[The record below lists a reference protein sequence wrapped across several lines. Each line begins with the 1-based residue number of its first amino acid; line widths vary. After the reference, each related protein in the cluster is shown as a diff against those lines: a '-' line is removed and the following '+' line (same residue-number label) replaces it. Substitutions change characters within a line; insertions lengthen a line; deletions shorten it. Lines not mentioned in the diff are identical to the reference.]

1 MSVFSRRNDPQPN
14 AGSYPMQNLPAE
26 AAQTS
31 GGVGA
36 ATPTPTHPSPSA
48 LPTPSVAV
56 GGLAGRSSPTSSAS
70 RPQPRAG
77 VPGGTQAQGSP
88 TSGALTPAASSSGG
102 GTSAANSPS
111 ATGSHSAVSPT
122 AQSLAAPT
130 LDTQAARVQAHDA
143 HREVPRRMDREGG
156 AQAALASAQSATQ
169 ALTERQTKAAAS
181 ADAEAHTRQTT
192 LNQAEQHL
200 QATHAALP
208 PLRQAVADHQQA
220 LQDNTTQ
227 ARALTQ
233 EHARLSQD
241 AALAHARQNVA
252 QAQARLDAVK
262 NGQGQPGAG
271 SSGGPSVAMAQNPS
285 AATVQSSSA
294 ETESASASAQ
304 SPQQRLADAQA
315 DLLRHQAALKPLEA
329 AVTQAEAAVR
339 QNTQD
344 RRQIEQNLSAAR
356 DQLTAGEREHTQA
369 QAKRDAAQTAVQHL
383 QTARAALTNAVTQHT
398 PDIQRHNTA
407 AATAVGDAA
416 TATQLHRDLS
426 AASARV
432 ADAATLAH
440 QDHQHYQAQLPQTRQ
455 AEAALAAAQAL
466 LAPAGPL
473 RTEVQRC
480 QQALEAARAASASAT
495 GAGAT
500 AGSTATPGTAAPS
513 GAAGSTNISPAQ
525 TVQSAQQ
532 ALTTAEAAVQRQEA
546 LVSRLSQTAQQAQ
559 GQLVT
564 LRATAES
571 SQQALAAAEQARR
584 DLVGRAATA
593 DRAAQ
598 TSAQARDRLQP
609 AADTARDAIGQAV
622 SGLCDALGAAATST
636 PAANATTATAATAA
650 TATATATAATTAT
663 TATTATGHG
672 TPGSAATPTPNSDAP
687 TRTARAK
694 NAVQRTTQSLGNRI
708 GPLKV
713 DGTLGPFSASSSTN
727 ATTGFRD
734 GLPPVKTV
742 TTATDARALRSV
754 DGKTKTAATATA
766 ALLAGG
772 PVRKPSAAQTP
783 PAFGN
788 AVAFTEEISRMFGVA
803 DAATAATPVATR
815 LADALLS
822 HPNPDPVG
830 RPDGHPLRHEQALL
844 IASVLRSVTDDPA
857 TAAHLY
863 NRLWS
868 DPAPQLGG
876 VQRRGAQ
883 PSPLQ
888 GLSDV
893 SPLHDPAMQARVNE
907 ARRALAATSSGME
920 ALLHLQGLSL
930 PPANDP
936 HRRHA
941 EQAVEMYKLG
951 LRAET
956 EVIRQLGTAR
966 RGGHAPITVGLPQ
979 GREEIHAALQS
990 RTDFAALSDGM
1001 RLGRGTRSR
1010 TDREDPATL
1019 AAQAFLYAR
1028 ANLERAPGAPDAAQH
1043 ADCKP
1048 AYVAL
1053 RNGFTE
1059 SGQDSDFHKMAKR
1072 LHKFVKYIDLACA
1085 SPVAGP
1091 GLIDHLKHPRTAL
1104 RRKRGKDK
1112 TPLKTLMQAGPLG
1125 SNIGTVPGEHAT
1137 RLRSA
1142 LDRSKTALQSRLVQP
1157 STQPTSST
1165 PSTPS
1170 AVLAASAASAPSTPP
1185 TPSTPLTPQQHT
1197 TGLMRLAAMHLWE
1210 AQVPE
1215 KPGPLQDLSQ
1225 GIRLTPEA
1233 VLDKAKELN
1242 LSLFGQNGAVPPAL
1256 DDATIRRE
1264 SQVLRDGPLLPG
1276 TLHQWLAEMPA
1287 AGPAGSAGPAT
1298 SAAPPNGASTSTGGS
1313 LPAAASSALATTSAA
1328 ATSAAPN
1335 PGTAPT
1341 DPLADLKKDVAIL
1354 RGKAAIDNTLSA
1366 LQDEFDKADVAGRRE
1381 ILRQV
1386 MISVVAGGD
1395 MTDYSDGRKNGI
1407 GGSFGYLSAQVK
1419 GLGGLTT
1426 GITPVGEFN
1435 LDHSRTAVL
1444 KAGVA
1449 SNTGVIF
1456 LGSET
1461 KVTEMIG
1468 VGVRAGAQAGVVN
1481 MSAQVMAR
1489 LGGAHLFTKGLMI
1502 RTNKQGEEHKDLDPA
1517 LTQGMSSSNWKRMS
1531 ELVVNSVFDIAAEP
1545 ARGAGATR
1553 PTHGGEMWSRMVG
1566 KVGDFRDI
1574 SFGWNT
1580 GQSHQATASLGV
1592 DGNVGVKA
1600 GLVGRFS
1607 AAGGVGA
1614 RTTLFNRSKAHESSG
1629 ATQTSQ
1635 ASSSSRT
1642 SLGAALSAGLS
1653 HPAVSKQGQPDVAV
1667 FARHKVGVET
1677 ELVIQA
1683 QNGAVRI
1690 TTMDGKVQPG
1700 ISYKHR
1706 EFAVEEDFMKMVN
1719 SQRSHWEQRL
1729 GTRREDGILQGGREA
1744 LDGFLQQ
1751 VANLPPGNSRM
1762 FIERKCL
1769 TQEAADTL
1777 TACMHR
1783 LDALERQAG
1792 NSPAKA
1798 DQIQALRQQIA
1809 AQVADESS
1817 WQPFRLFVNQTQQ
1830 RSRENGFGGEHRA
1843 SGASPE
1849 DKNAGPSGFAER
1861 FLGGGRVTLGG
1872 KINTAHG
1879 GRDLITLDAM
1889 PVRE

>member
-14 AGSYPMQNLPAE
+14 AGHYPMQNLPADAAGS
-26 AAQTS
+26 AAQSSAS
-31 GGVGA
+31 GGA
-36 ATPTPTHPSPSA
+36 ATPTSPSEHPA
-48 LPTPSVAV
+48 PSLLPTIGAAA
-56 GGLAGRSSPTSSAS
+56 GGLSGRSNTSGSPS

-77 VPGGTQAQGSP
+77 VPRGPQGQGPSTTGTQASTG
-88 TSGALTPAASSSGG
+88 SSS
-102 GTSAANSPS
+102 TPHPLAAN
-111 ATGSHSAVSPT
+111 ALA
-122 AQSLAAPT
+122 AQSTASVATVQQLPEPT
-130 LDTQAARVQAHDA
+130 ITTQAARTQAHEA
-143 HREVPRRMDREGG
+143 HRQVPLRMDREAD
-156 AQAALASAQSATQ
+156 AQATLASAQSATQ
-169 ALTERQTKAAAS
+169 ALTERQTKATAS
-181 ADAEAHTRQTT
+181 ADTQAGTRQTT
-192 LNQAEQHL
+192 LSQAEEKL
-200 QATHAALP
+200 QAADAALLR
-208 PLRQAVADHQQA
+208 LRQVVAGHEQA
-220 LQDNTTQ
+220 LKGNEAQ
-227 ARALTQ
+227 ATLLTQ
-233 EHARLSQD
+233 EHTRLSQSPALVQARSD
-241 AALAHARQNVA
+241 VEAAK
-252 QAQARLDAVK
+252 ARLDALK
-262 NGQGQPGAG
+262 KGDSPQAAGASASG
-271 SSGGPSVAMAQNPS
+271 SAAASHSPS
-285 AATVQSSSA
+285 AAT
-294 ETESASASAQ
+294 AQ
-304 SPQQRLADAQA
+304 APSISTSQNPSTGTSQNPQQQLANAEA
-315 DLLRHQAALKPLEA
+315 DLKHCQEALKPLEA
-329 AVTQAEAAVR
+329 ALKEVETAQEK
-339 QNTQD
+339 NKQD
-344 RRQIEQNLSAAR
+344 RPRIEEQLTIAR
-356 DQLTAGEREHTQA
+356 DRVTAGERELSQA
-369 QAKRDAAQTAVQHL
+369 QSHRDAAQTAVQQL
-383 QTARAALTNAVTQHT
+383 QTARADLTRVVNQHT
-398 PDIQRHNTA
+398 PDMESHEA
-407 AATAVGDAA
+407 AATTAARDAA

-426 AASARV
+426 AASVRV

-440 QDHQHYQAQLPQTRQ
+440 GDHQRYQAQLPRTRQ
-455 AEAALAAAQAL
+455 AEERLETAQAL
-466 LAPAGPL
+466 LAPSGRL
-473 RTEVQRC
+473 KTEVQRC
-480 QQALEAARAASASAT
+480 QRDLEAGRAASPQ
-495 GAGAT
+495 GGQ
-500 AGSTATPGTAAPS
+500 GIQG
-513 GAAGSTNISPAQ
+513 
-525 TVQSAQQ
+525 AQQ
-532 ALTTAEAAVQRQEA
+532 ALTAAEDAVQRQERE
-546 LVSRLSQTAQQAQ
+546 VSRLSQEVQRAQ
-559 GQLVT
+559 GQLST

-571 SQQALAAAEQARR
+571 SQQALAAAEQARA
-584 DLVGRAATA
+584 DLAGRAAAA
-593 DRAAQ
+593 DRTAEA
-598 TSAQARDRLQP
+598 SAQVRDGRQS
-609 AADTARDAIGQAV
+609 AADRGREAIGQAV
-622 SGLCDALGAAATST
+622 TGFCDALGANAASSS
-636 PAANATTATAATAA
+636 AANGPTAHSGAAGITGTAGNGANTA
-650 TATATATAATTAT
+650 
-663 TATTATGHG
+663 
-672 TPGSAATPTPNSDAP
+672 S
-687 TRTARAK
+687 RTARAR

-742 TTATDARALRSV
+742 TTATDAGALRSV
-754 DGKTKTAATATA
+754 DRKAKTAAANTA

-772 PVRKPSAAQTP
+772 PVGKPPAAQTP

-788 AVAFTEEISRMFGVA
+788 AVAFSEEISRMFGLA
-803 DAATAATPVATR
+803 DAGTAAHPVATR

-844 IASVLRSVTDDPA
+844 IATVLRSVTDDPA

-888 GLSDV
+888 DLSDV
-893 SPLHDPAMQARVNE
+893 SPPHDDAMQSRVNE

-920 ALLHLQGLSL
+920 ALLQLQGLSL
-930 PPANDP
+930 PPKEDP
-936 HRRHA
+936 NRRHA

-956 EVIRQLGTAR
+956 EVIRQLSTQR
-966 RGGHAPITVGLPQ
+966 RGGHAPIAVGHPQ
-979 GREEIHAALQS
+979 GSDEIHAALQLRS
-990 RTDFAALSDGM
+990 DFAALSEGA
-1001 RLGRGTRSR
+1001 RLGRGNRSR
-1010 TDREDPATL
+1010 GDREDPATL
-1019 AAQAFLYAR
+1019 ATQAFLYAR

-1085 SPVAGP
+1085 SPVADP
-1091 GLIDHLKHPRTAL
+1091 GFIDQLRHPGTAW

-1142 LDRSKTALQSRLVQP
+1142 LDRSKTALESRLAQP
-1157 STQPTSST
+1157 AT
-1165 PSTPS
+1165 PMT
-1170 AVLAASAASAPSTPP
+1170 AEQRTE
-1185 TPSTPLTPQQHT
+1185 
-1197 TGLMRLAAMHLWE
+1197 GLMRLAAMQLWE

-1233 VLDKAKELN
+1233 VLAQAQALN
-1242 LSLFGQNGAVPPAL
+1242 QHLFGQNGAAPPPLHA
-1256 DDATIRRE
+1256 DTISRE
-1264 SQVLRDGPLLPG
+1264 NQVHRDGPLLPG
-1276 TLHQWLAEMPA
+1276 TLRGWLAEMP
-1287 AGPAGSAGPAT
+1287 PAQP
-1298 SAAPPNGASTSTGGS
+1298 AAP
-1313 LPAAASSALATTSAA
+1313 AASGAVTASPSGSTT
-1328 ATSAAPN
+1328 P
-1335 PGTAPT
+1335 PT
-1341 DPLADLKKDVAIL
+1341 DPLADLKKDVEIL

-1366 LQDEFDKADVAGRRE
+1366 LQEQFDNADVAGRRE

-1407 GGSFGYLSAQVK
+1407 GGSFGYLSAQIK

-1481 MSAQVMAR
+1481 MSAQAMAR

-1502 RTNKQGEEHKDLDPA
+1502 RTNKQGEEHQDLDPA

-1531 ELVVNSVFDIAAEP
+1531 ELVVNSVFDIAGEP
-1545 ARGAGATR
+1545 AQGATATR
-1553 PTHGGEMWSRMVG
+1553 PKNGGEMWSRMVG

-1580 GQSHQATASLGV
+1580 GQSHQATASLGM

-1600 GLVGRFS
+1600 GPIGRFS
-1607 AAGGVGA
+1607 AAGGLGA
-1614 RTTLFNRSKAHESSG
+1614 RTTLFNRSKAHERSG

-1635 ASSSSRT
+1635 AASSSRT
-1642 SLGAALSAGLS
+1642 SVGAALSAGFS
-1653 HPAVSKQGQPDVAV
+1653 HPTLSKQGQPDVAV

-1677 ELVIQA
+1677 ELVIKA

-1690 TTMDGKVQPG
+1690 TTMDGKVKPG

-1706 EFAVEEDFMKMVN
+1706 EFAVEDDFMKMVN
-1719 SQRSHWEQRL
+1719 SQRSHWEPRL
-1729 GTRREDGILQGGREA
+1729 GTRREDGTLSGGREA

-1792 NSPAKA
+1792 SSPAKA
-1798 DQIQALRQQIA
+1798 EQIQALRQQIA

-1830 RSRENGFGGEHRA
+1830 RSRESGFGGEHRA

-1849 DKNAGPSGFAER
+1849 DKKAGPSGFAER

-1889 PVRE
+1889 PLRE